1 MRDNEDA
8 PGLIFELQIDIEIV
22 LSELYANNSYP

>member
-1 MRDNEDA
+1 MRDNEVA

-22 LSELYANNSYP
+22 LSELHANNSYP